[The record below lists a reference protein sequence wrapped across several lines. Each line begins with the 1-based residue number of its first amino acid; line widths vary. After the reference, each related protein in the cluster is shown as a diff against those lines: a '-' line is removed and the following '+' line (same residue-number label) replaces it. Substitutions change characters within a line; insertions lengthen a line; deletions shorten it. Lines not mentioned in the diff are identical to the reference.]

1 MNDQFFKKLTTGVK
15 PMKAEP
21 KSIEVDGAVCD
32 LLLSKIG
39 RPKGLVMCRAIN
51 LYDDRYRINVYT
63 KTMVHDIESKK
74 ISYSCFA
81 KLDDQH
87 SLNIIDETPNHS
99 GLAL

>member
-1 MNDQFFKKLTTGVK
+1 
-15 PMKAEP
+15 MKTEP
-21 KSIEVDGAVCD
+21 QSIEVDGPVCD
-32 LLLSKIG
+32 LLLNKIG

-51 LYDDRYRINVYT
+51 LYDNKYRINVYT

-99 GLAL
+99 RLAL

>member
-1 MNDQFFKKLTTGVK
+1 
-15 PMKAEP
+15 MKTEP

-32 LLLSKIG
+32 LLLRKIG
-39 RPKGLVMCRAIN
+39 RPKGLVMWMAIN
-51 LYDDRYRINVYT
+51 IYDDRYRINFYT

-81 KLDDQH
+81 KLDDKH
-87 SLNIIDETPNHS
+87 SLNIIDETPHHS